1 MTVIQKLPV
10 EFYVSRVTKG
20 KKAEHEICNV
30 FFIFSFSNKVFQCR
44 FFQYNICLVFW
55 FLNSG

>member
-30 FFIFSFSNKVFQCR
+30 SFTFLFSNKVFIAV
-44 FFQYNICLVFW
+44 FQYNICLAFC